1 MPAGEFLCMSDIPL
15 DALTTHLLK
24 ADVLGWKREVDE
36 SAEAVEQNWK
46 TFAFLISFRILSQC
60 SRWDLFE
67 GKMASTGKF
76 SEAETGEVFACKILF
91 CLTFFFFFNLQRNRL
106 TD

>member
-24 ADVLGWKREVDE
+24 ADVLGWKREVDG
-36 SAEAVEQNWK
+36 SDEAVEHNWK

-67 GKMASTGKF
+67 GKMATIGKF
-76 SEAETGEVFACKILF
+76 SGAETGEVFDCKILF
-91 CLTFFFFFNLQRNRL
+91 CSTLTFFFFICRE